1 MAVGPNEMVDL
12 EFLQDRAD
20 GRFAP
25 RARGI
30 GFLERGERAKD
41 SDERAG
47 DEQSRKNAQRARS
60 HAQNNAGKL
69 THRGAIAGPLRSQN
83 IFLNLAGRSH
93 KVRSKK

>member
-20 GRFAP
+20 GRSAP
-25 RARGI
+25 RAGGI

-47 DEQSRKNAQRARS
+47 DEQSRKNA
-60 HAQNNAGKL
+60 
-69 THRGAIAGPLRSQN
+69 
-83 IFLNLAGRSH
+83 
-93 KVRSKK
+93 